1 MGRALASAMVLI
13 AVVCVMNSC
22 SGGDNSPEGIVSKAL
37 TKLQEKDYVGY
48 IDLIKFSETD
58 AEKLQKQKAALLELA
73 QRKFDKS
80 LEKKQG
86 LESWEVLS
94 TDMAMAAKKR
104 RISKWLRM
112 KRATGCW
119 MLESEASSL
128 TSFSLAGKRIA
139 KPSTGISL
147 VRAWC

>member
-1 MGRALASAMVLI
+1 MGRALASAMVLV

-80 LEKKQG
+80 MEKKQG

-94 TDMAMAAKKR
+94 TDMD
-104 RISKWLRM
+104 
-112 KRATGCW
+112 ATGDVAVVKVKLKYGDGSEEEEDIKVAQNEEGDW
-119 MLESEASSL
+119 MLD
-128 TSFSLAGKRIA
+128 AGK
-139 KPSTGISL
+139 
-147 VRAWC
+147 

>member
-80 LEKKQG
+80 MEKKQG

-94 TDMAMAAKKR
+94 TDMD
-104 RISKWLRM
+104 
-112 KRATGCW
+112 ATGDVAVVKVKLKYGDGSEEEQDIKVAQNEEGDW
-119 MLESEASSL
+119 MLD
-128 TSFSLAGKRIA
+128 AGK
-139 KPSTGISL
+139 
-147 VRAWC
+147 

>member
-80 LEKKQG
+80 MEKKQG

-94 TDMAMAAKKR
+94 TDMD
-104 RISKWLRM
+104 
-112 KRATGCW
+112 ATGDVAVVKVKLKYGDGSDEEEDIKVAQNEEGDW
-119 MLESEASSL
+119 MLD
-128 TSFSLAGKRIA
+128 AGK
-139 KPSTGISL
+139 
-147 VRAWC
+147 

>member
-94 TDMAMAAKKR
+94 TDMD
-104 RISKWLRM
+104 
-112 KRATGCW
+112 ATGDVAVVKVKLKYGDGSEEEQDIKVAQNEEGDW
-119 MLESEASSL
+119 MLD
-128 TSFSLAGKRIA
+128 AGK
-139 KPSTGISL
+139 
-147 VRAWC
+147 

>member
-94 TDMAMAAKKR
+94 TDMDASGDVAVVKVKLKYGDGSEEEEDIKVAQNEE
-104 RISKWLRM
+104 
-112 KRATGCW
+112 GDW
-119 MLESEASSL
+119 MLD
-128 TSFSLAGKRIA
+128 AGK
-139 KPSTGISL
+139 
-147 VRAWC
+147 

>member
-94 TDMAMAAKKR
+94 TDMD
-104 RISKWLRM
+104 
-112 KRATGCW
+112 ATGDVDVVKVKLKYGDGSEEEEDIKVAQNEEGDW
-119 MLESEASSL
+119 MLD
-128 TSFSLAGKRIA
+128 AGK
-139 KPSTGISL
+139 
-147 VRAWC
+147 

>member
-80 LEKKQG
+80 MEKKQG
-86 LESWEVLS
+86 LDSWEVLS
-94 TDMAMAAKKR
+94 TDMD
-104 RISKWLRM
+104 
-112 KRATGCW
+112 ATGDFAVVKVKLKYGDGSEEEEDIKVAQNEEGDW
-119 MLESEASSL
+119 MLD
-128 TSFSLAGKRIA
+128 AGK
-139 KPSTGISL
+139 
-147 VRAWC
+147 

>member
-1 MGRALASAMVLI
+1 MVMKNVWNVMGRALASAMVLI

-94 TDMAMAAKKR
+94 TDMDASGDVAVVKVKLKYGDGSEEEEDIKVAQNEE
-104 RISKWLRM
+104 
-112 KRATGCW
+112 GDW
-119 MLESEASSL
+119 MLD
-128 TSFSLAGKRIA
+128 AGK
-139 KPSTGISL
+139 
-147 VRAWC
+147 

>member
-94 TDMAMAAKKR
+94 TDMD
-104 RISKWLRM
+104 
-112 KRATGCW
+112 ATGDVAVVKVQLKYGDGSEEEADIKVAQNEEGDW
-119 MLESEASSL
+119 MLD
-128 TSFSLAGKRIA
+128 AGK
-139 KPSTGISL
+139 
-147 VRAWC
+147 

>member
-1 MGRALASAMVLI
+1 MGRALAGAMVLI

-94 TDMAMAAKKR
+94 TDMD
-104 RISKWLRM
+104 
-112 KRATGCW
+112 ATGDVAVVKVKLKYGDGSEEEEDIKVAQNEEGDW
-119 MLESEASSL
+119 MLD
-128 TSFSLAGKRIA
+128 AGK
-139 KPSTGISL
+139 
-147 VRAWC
+147 

>member
-1 MGRALASAMVLI
+1 MKNVWNVMGRALASAMVLI

-94 TDMAMAAKKR
+94 TDMDASGDVAVVKVKLKYGDGSEEEEDIKVAQNEE
-104 RISKWLRM
+104 
-112 KRATGCW
+112 GDW
-119 MLESEASSL
+119 MLD
-128 TSFSLAGKRIA
+128 AGK
-139 KPSTGISL
+139 
-147 VRAWC
+147 

>member
-1 MGRALASAMVLI
+1 MKNVWNVMGRALASAMVLI

-80 LEKKQG
+80 MEKKQG

-94 TDMAMAAKKR
+94 TDMD
-104 RISKWLRM
+104 
-112 KRATGCW
+112 ATGDVAVVKVKLKYGDGSEEEEDIKVAQNEEGDW
-119 MLESEASSL
+119 ML
-128 TSFSLAGKRIA
+128 TVPRCG
-139 KPSTGISL
+139 
-147 VRAWC
+147 

>member
-94 TDMAMAAKKR
+94 TDMD
-104 RISKWLRM
+104 
-112 KRATGCW
+112 ATGDFAVVKVKLKYGDGSEEEEDIKVAQNEEGDW
-119 MLESEASSL
+119 MLD
-128 TSFSLAGKRIA
+128 AGK
-139 KPSTGISL
+139 
-147 VRAWC
+147 

>member
-1 MGRALASAMVLI
+1 MKNVWNVVGRALASAMVLI
-13 AVVCVMNSC
+13 SVVCVMNSC

-80 LEKKQG
+80 MEKKQG

-94 TDMAMAAKKR
+94 TDMD
-104 RISKWLRM
+104 
-112 KRATGCW
+112 ATGDVAVVKVKLKYGDGSEEEEDIKVAQNEEGDW
-119 MLESEASSL
+119 MLD
-128 TSFSLAGKRIA
+128 AGK
-139 KPSTGISL
+139 
-147 VRAWC
+147 

>member
-80 LEKKQG
+80 MEKKQG

-94 TDMAMAAKKR
+94 TDMDASGDVAVVKVKLKYGDGSEEEEDIKVAQNEE
-104 RISKWLRM
+104 
-112 KRATGCW
+112 GDW
-119 MLESEASSL
+119 MLD
-128 TSFSLAGKRIA
+128 AGK
-139 KPSTGISL
+139 
-147 VRAWC
+147 

>member
-1 MGRALASAMVLI
+1 MKNVWNVMGRALASAMVLI

-94 TDMAMAAKKR
+94 TDMD
-104 RISKWLRM
+104 
-112 KRATGCW
+112 ATGDFAVVKVKLKYGDGSEEEEDIKVAQNEEGDW
-119 MLESEASSL
+119 MLD
-128 TSFSLAGKRIA
+128 AGK
-139 KPSTGISL
+139 
-147 VRAWC
+147 

>member
-1 MGRALASAMVLI
+1 MKNVWNVMGRALASAMVLI

-94 TDMAMAAKKR
+94 TDMD
-104 RISKWLRM
+104 
-112 KRATGCW
+112 ATGDVAVVKVKLKYGNGSEEEEDIKVAQNEEGDW
-119 MLESEASSL
+119 MLD
-128 TSFSLAGKRIA
+128 AGK
-139 KPSTGISL
+139 
-147 VRAWC
+147 

>member
-1 MGRALASAMVLI
+1 MKNVWNVMGRALAGAMVLI

-94 TDMAMAAKKR
+94 TDMD
-104 RISKWLRM
+104 
-112 KRATGCW
+112 ATGDVAVVKVKLKYGDGSEEEEDIKVAQNEEGDW
-119 MLESEASSL
+119 MLD
-128 TSFSLAGKRIA
+128 AGK
-139 KPSTGISL
+139 
-147 VRAWC
+147 

>member
-58 AEKLQKQKAALLELA
+58 AEKLQNQKAALLELA

-94 TDMAMAAKKR
+94 TDMD
-104 RISKWLRM
+104 
-112 KRATGCW
+112 ATGDVAVVKVKLKYGDGSEEEEDIKVAQNEEGDW
-119 MLESEASSL
+119 MLD
-128 TSFSLAGKRIA
+128 AGK
-139 KPSTGISL
+139 
-147 VRAWC
+147 

>member
-1 MGRALASAMVLI
+1 MKNVWNVMGRALASAMVLI

-94 TDMAMAAKKR
+94 TDMD
-104 RISKWLRM
+104 
-112 KRATGCW
+112 ATGDVAVVKVKLMYGDGSEEEEDIKVAQNEEGDW
-119 MLESEASSL
+119 MLD
-128 TSFSLAGKRIA
+128 AGK
-139 KPSTGISL
+139 
-147 VRAWC
+147 

>member
-1 MGRALASAMVLI
+1 MKNVWNVMGRALASAMVLI

-22 SGGDNSPEGIVSKAL
+22 WGGDNSPEGIVSKAL

-94 TDMAMAAKKR
+94 TDMD
-104 RISKWLRM
+104 
-112 KRATGCW
+112 ATGDVAVVKVKLKYGDGSEEEEDIKVAQNEEGDW
-119 MLESEASSL
+119 MLD
-128 TSFSLAGKRIA
+128 AGK
-139 KPSTGISL
+139 
-147 VRAWC
+147 

>member
-80 LEKKQG
+80 MEKKQG

-94 TDMAMAAKKR
+94 TDMD
-104 RISKWLRM
+104 
-112 KRATGCW
+112 ATGDVAVVKVKLKYGDGSEEEEDIKVAQNEEGDW
-119 MLESEASSL
+119 MLD
-128 TSFSLAGKRIA
+128 AGK
-139 KPSTGISL
+139 
-147 VRAWC
+147 

>member
-37 TKLQEKDYVGY
+37 TKLQEMDYVGY

-94 TDMAMAAKKR
+94 TDMD
-104 RISKWLRM
+104 
-112 KRATGCW
+112 ATGDVAVVKVKLKYGDGSEEEEDIKVAQNEEGDW
-119 MLESEASSL
+119 MLD
-128 TSFSLAGKRIA
+128 AGK
-139 KPSTGISL
+139 
-147 VRAWC
+147 

>member
-1 MGRALASAMVLI
+1 MGRALASAVVLI

-94 TDMAMAAKKR
+94 TDMD
-104 RISKWLRM
+104 
-112 KRATGCW
+112 ATGDVAVVKVKLKYGDGSEEEEDIKVAQNEEGDW
-119 MLESEASSL
+119 MLD
-128 TSFSLAGKRIA
+128 AGK
-139 KPSTGISL
+139 
-147 VRAWC
+147 

>member
-22 SGGDNSPEGIVSKAL
+22 SGGDNSPEGIVGKAL

-73 QRKFDKS
+73 QRKCDKS

-94 TDMAMAAKKR
+94 TDMD
-104 RISKWLRM
+104 
-112 KRATGCW
+112 ATGDVAVVKVKLKYGDGSEEEEDIKVAQNEEGDW
-119 MLESEASSL
+119 MLD
-128 TSFSLAGKRIA
+128 AGK
-139 KPSTGISL
+139 
-147 VRAWC
+147 

>member
-94 TDMAMAAKKR
+94 TDMD
-104 RISKWLRM
+104 
-112 KRATGCW
+112 ATGDVAVVKVKLKYGDGSEEEEDIKVAQNEEGDW
-119 MLESEASSL
+119 MLD
-128 TSFSLAGKRIA
+128 AGK
-139 KPSTGISL
+139 
-147 VRAWC
+147 

>member
-1 MGRALASAMVLI
+1 MVLI

-94 TDMAMAAKKR
+94 TDMD
-104 RISKWLRM
+104 
-112 KRATGCW
+112 ATGDVAVVKVKLKYGDGSEEEEDIKVAQNEEGDW
-119 MLESEASSL
+119 MLD
-128 TSFSLAGKRIA
+128 AGK
-139 KPSTGISL
+139 
-147 VRAWC
+147 

>member
-94 TDMAMAAKKR
+94 TDMD
-104 RISKWLRM
+104 
-112 KRATGCW
+112 ATGDVAVVKVQLKYGDGSEEEEDIKVAQNEEGDW
-119 MLESEASSL
+119 MLD
-128 TSFSLAGKRIA
+128 AGK
-139 KPSTGISL
+139 
-147 VRAWC
+147 

>member
-1 MGRALASAMVLI
+1 MKNVWNVMGRALASAMVLI

-80 LEKKQG
+80 MEKKQG

-94 TDMAMAAKKR
+94 TDMD
-104 RISKWLRM
+104 
-112 KRATGCW
+112 ATGDVAVVKVKLKYGDGSEEEEDIKVAQNEEGDW
-119 MLESEASSL
+119 MLD
-128 TSFSLAGKRIA
+128 AGK
-139 KPSTGISL
+139 
-147 VRAWC
+147 

>member
-22 SGGDNSPEGIVSKAL
+22 SGGDNSPEGIVRKAL

-94 TDMAMAAKKR
+94 TDMD
-104 RISKWLRM
+104 
-112 KRATGCW
+112 ATGDVAVVKVKLKYGDGSEEEEDIKVAQNEEGDW
-119 MLESEASSL
+119 MLD
-128 TSFSLAGKRIA
+128 AGK
-139 KPSTGISL
+139 
-147 VRAWC
+147 

>member
-94 TDMAMAAKKR
+94 TDMD
-104 RISKWLRM
+104 
-112 KRATGCW
+112 ATGDVAVVKVKLKYGNGSEEEEDIKVAQNEEGDW
-119 MLESEASSL
+119 MLD
-128 TSFSLAGKRIA
+128 AGK
-139 KPSTGISL
+139 
-147 VRAWC
+147 

>member
-1 MGRALASAMVLI
+1 MKNVWNVMGRALASAMVLI

-94 TDMAMAAKKR
+94 TDMD
-104 RISKWLRM
+104 
-112 KRATGCW
+112 ATGDVAVVKVKLKYGDGSEEEEDIKVAQNEEGDW
-119 MLESEASSL
+119 MLD
-128 TSFSLAGKRIA
+128 AGK
-139 KPSTGISL
+139 
-147 VRAWC
+147 

>member
-22 SGGDNSPEGIVSKAL
+22 SGGDNSPEGVVSKAL

-94 TDMAMAAKKR
+94 TDMD
-104 RISKWLRM
+104 
-112 KRATGCW
+112 ATGDVAVVKVKLKYGDGSEEEQDIKVAQNEEGDW
-119 MLESEASSL
+119 MLD
-128 TSFSLAGKRIA
+128 AGK
-139 KPSTGISL
+139 
-147 VRAWC
+147 

>member
-1 MGRALASAMVLI
+1 MKNVWNVMGRALASAMVLI

-22 SGGDNSPEGIVSKAL
+22 SGGDNSPEGIASKAL

-58 AEKLQKQKAALLELA
+58 AEKLQNQKAALLELA

-94 TDMAMAAKKR
+94 TDMD
-104 RISKWLRM
+104 
-112 KRATGCW
+112 ATGDVAVVKVKLKYGDGSEEEQDIKVAQNEEGDW
-119 MLESEASSL
+119 MLD
-128 TSFSLAGKRIA
+128 AGK
-139 KPSTGISL
+139 
-147 VRAWC
+147 

>member
-80 LEKKQG
+80 MEKKQG

-94 TDMAMAAKKR
+94 TDMD
-104 RISKWLRM
+104 
-112 KRATGCW
+112 ATGDFAVVKVKLKYGDGSEEEEDIKVAQNEEGDW
-119 MLESEASSL
+119 MLD
-128 TSFSLAGKRIA
+128 AGK
-139 KPSTGISL
+139 
-147 VRAWC
+147 

>member
-1 MGRALASAMVLI
+1 MKNVWNVMGRALASAMVLI

-80 LEKKQG
+80 MEKKQG
-86 LESWEVLS
+86 LKSWEVLS
-94 TDMAMAAKKR
+94 TDMD
-104 RISKWLRM
+104 
-112 KRATGCW
+112 ATGDVAVVKVKLKYGDGSEEEEDIKVAQNEEGDW
-119 MLESEASSL
+119 MLD
-128 TSFSLAGKRIA
+128 AGK
-139 KPSTGISL
+139 
-147 VRAWC
+147 

>member
-58 AEKLQKQKAALLELA
+58 AEKL
-73 QRKFDKS
+73 
-80 LEKKQG
+80 
-86 LESWEVLS
+86 
-94 TDMAMAAKKR
+94 
-104 RISKWLRM
+104 
-112 KRATGCW
+112 
-119 MLESEASSL
+119 
-128 TSFSLAGKRIA
+128 
-139 KPSTGISL
+139 
-147 VRAWC
+147 